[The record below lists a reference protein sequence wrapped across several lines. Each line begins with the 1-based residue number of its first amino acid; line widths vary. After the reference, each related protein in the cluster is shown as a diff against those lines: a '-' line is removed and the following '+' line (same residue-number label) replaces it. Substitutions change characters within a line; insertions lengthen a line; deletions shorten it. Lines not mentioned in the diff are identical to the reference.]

1 MRDILS
7 GVEEEEDG
15 EELRLIHHHN
25 NNNHH
30 YHHSQYVTLKVKS
43 FAILREIIGRHEMT
57 LQLPRNNQGATTVA
71 DLRKKIIELYPEI
84 SAQRIPMG
92 IAVNA
97 KMVAAADDKS
107 IIINDFDEVALL
119 PPISGG

>member
-7 GVEEEEDG
+7 GVEEEEG
-15 EELRLIHHHN
+15 EELELIHHHN

-30 YHHSQYVTLKVKS
+30 HHSQYVTLKVKS

-97 KMVAAADDKS
+97 KMVATTADDKS
-107 IIINDFDEVALL
+107 IIINDFDEIALL

>member
-7 GVEEEEDG
+7 GVEEDG
-15 EELRLIHHHN
+15 EELEHLHHN
-25 NNNHH
+25 NNNNHH
-30 YHHSQYVTLKVKS
+30 HHSQYVTLKVKS

-97 KMVAAADDKS
+97 KMVATTADDKS
-107 IIINDFDEVALL
+107 IIINDFDEIALL

>member
-7 GVEEEEDG
+7 RVEEEEDG
-15 EELRLIHHHN
+15 EELEHIHHHN
-25 NNNHH
+25 NNHH
-30 YHHSQYVTLKVKS
+30 HHSQYVTLKVKS
-43 FAILREIIGRHEMT
+43 FEILREIIGRHEMT

-97 KMVAAADDKS
+97 KMVATTADDKL
-107 IIINDFDEVALL
+107 IIINDFDEIALL